1 YLDHAGATVPSQTA
15 IREFSETMCQSLF
28 GNPHSQSRVSL
39 ATADRVQ
46 AVRTA
51 VLAWLG
57 TTERTYSVIFTANAT
72 AALKLAGECFPWQ
85 NDGSHFWYH
94 DMAHTSLL
102 GVRELALK
110 AGAHTNDIPTN
121 NPFHLFAYP
130 AQCNYSGARFPLSWS
145 TQIKQRASTKPCR
158 RALQYLPKG
167 PWWVLL
173 DAASYLTT
181 STLNLNS
188 DENSVDMVAL
198 SFYKVFGFPTGLGA
212 LIVHNRLAPYF
223 QKSYFGGGTVTA
235 AIASEPWQRYR
246 SQLSDKFE
254 DGTVN
259 YGDIIALQHAM
270 NRWQML
276 FSPAPRLAFHTAA
289 LSIYSLRRMAQELV
303 HPTGQPLCTWYL
315 DPALVQLATQPNL
328 GDPAGLITLWLA
340 HQGPILN
347 FNLRRGDGNWI
358 GYAEVAQLA
367 TLYRLAIRTGG
378 ACNPGAQE
386 HWLQL
391 TPGQI
396 KSNLERGHVC
406 WDDHDLVDNQP
417 TGSVRISFGASSRF
431 EDVDRWIRFLATQF
445 LESSIDLT
453 QSSQNLIAKPT
464 INPATADI
472 RLRGLAI
479 FPIKSCH
486 GMSIHPDKSWPV
498 TEHGLMYDRAWSV
511 IDARTHRAIGQKR
524 YPRMCLVRPVVDTH
538 TQTLKVSAPDH
549 PDLRIGL
556 SDHKSASE
564 VADCRVCGDQTH
576 SIRYLSERIND
587 WFSSVMGFPCYLV
600 RQLSPLQPDTNG
612 YPSPTDIPDSLVGS
626 TDPYSTPHRQ
636 PGRSFANESSY
647 LLVSENSA
655 AELGRWVRQR
665 SDEALDIEPKFRANI
680 VIGSESDLVPFAEDG
695 WKAVMIGGQYYETV
709 KPCKR
714 CQMICID
721 QETGQISKEPFSTLS
736 VHRNDQGK
744 VNFGQHLRH
753 V

>member
-1 YLDHAGATVPSQTA
+1 MTSPVDAKEAFLDQWAEFYNPDIDTIAQAEFSQTLGKFVMHRLVHCPDVYLDHAGATVPSQTA

-110 AGAHTNDIPTN
+110 AGAHTKCLSTNQVDACLGNPTALSQKMMATSTIDPDDNSDIPTN

-347 FNLRRGDGNWI
+347 FNLRRGDGTWI
-358 GYAEVAQLA
+358 GYAEVARLA
-367 TLYRLAIRTGG
+367 TLYRLAIRAGG

-479 FPIKSCH
+479 C
-486 GMSIHPDKSWPV
+486 
-498 TEHGLMYDRAWSV
+498 
-511 IDARTHRAIGQKR
+511 
-524 YPRMCLVRPVVDTH
+524 
-538 TQTLKVSAPDH
+538 
-549 PDLRIGL
+549 
-556 SDHKSASE
+556 
-564 VADCRVCGDQTH
+564 
-576 SIRYLSERIND
+576 
-587 WFSSVMGFPCYLV
+587 
-600 RQLSPLQPDTNG
+600 
-612 YPSPTDIPDSLVGS
+612 
-626 TDPYSTPHRQ
+626 
-636 PGRSFANESSY
+636 RSFANESSY

-655 AELGRWVRQR
+655 AELGRW
-665 SDEALDIEPKFRANI
+665 
-680 VIGSESDLVPFAEDG
+680 
-695 WKAVMIGGQYYETV
+695 TV

-753 V
+753 VASRSRFPHALQIGASVQFFY